1 MAAER
6 NALILWGYAPKAA
19 RLCPQGRCS
28 DCQPSSDHGEAW
40 PSQDPTQVTCP
51 RSRVDPRAG
60 LREKHLSLGFC
71 KLPAKVRITSI
82 YHFTLPATWSLSQG
96 RISVAGRDVCFPLR
110 SASPQSWS
118 LHSAPSQGPTVPWVG
133 VQAQFSQGP
142 SGLYRTRTCPQAPLG
157 FRNHL
162 FPPDLGLRPPLPAGH
177 CQLLKASPDSSHV
190 TAAPLLWPSQR
201 LGHGHLFPGG
211 QLPLLTVRPQQANH
225 CPHPTP
231 RGEGVKAP

>member
-118 LHSAPSQGPTVPWVG
+118 LHSAPSQGPTFPWVG

-162 FPPDLGLRPPLPAGH
+162 FPPDLGLRPHSLLVTVSSSRPPPILATWLQPLCCG
-177 CQLLKASPDSSHV
+177 LLSAWDTVTYSQGDSF
-190 TAAPLLWPSQR
+190 PSSQSVHNR
-201 LGHGHLFPGG
+201 PI
-211 QLPLLTVRPQQANH
+211 TV
-225 CPHPTP
+225 PTP
-231 RGEGVKAP
+231 PPGEKV